1 MRQVENL
8 IFLLGL
14 GVGRV
19 VVVVS
24 HASSYSNSCRKVKNT
39 RKVSLD
45 AKIQRKASKEWP

>member
-1 MRQVENL
+1 MMRQVENL

-24 HASSYSNSCRKVKNT
+24 PLIATAAGK
-39 RKVSLD
+39 
-45 AKIQRKASKEWP
+45 